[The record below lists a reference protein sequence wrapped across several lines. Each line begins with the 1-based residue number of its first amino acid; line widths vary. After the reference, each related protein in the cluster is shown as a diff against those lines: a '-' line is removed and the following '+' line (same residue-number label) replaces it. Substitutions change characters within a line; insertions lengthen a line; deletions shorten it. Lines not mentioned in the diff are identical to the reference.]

1 MYIYIYIYIIY
12 IYIMSLSYKPFECH
26 AKYLYTPY
34 LQFVTSEAEL
44 TKHYRANYAVVE
56 QNLLYGDEYKY
67 VTTDVF
73 KKIIKEVGPDFCV
86 TKEDEGMN
94 TQYLKDQAKLHNTMM
109 CVNEDGEPLSI
120 LVWHYESKKIYISSV
135 CSDQENP
142 AARGSARVLITDLI
156 DAVRKTD
163 EIEHIFLD
171 SVISAIPNYKKYNF
185 KPTGTEKYGLTEM
198 MLDLPP
204 KEEVKGSVYDS
215 DTESGSSTS
224 LPFSFSSSSEDAEE
238 DAKVKTSKASKIKA
252 STTKASKIKASK
264 IKASKIKA
272 STAKVRT
279 RAYYEIYRNTIP
291 IDEILKKAV
300 ERKFGRDFVSTFKK
314 PGEKTRKKPRGKLR
328 REQGGGKKN
337 KKTRRRRDN

>member
-1 MYIYIYIYIIY
+1 
-12 IYIMSLSYKPFECH
+12 MSLSYKPFECH

-94 TQYLKDQAKLHNTMM
+94 TQYLKDQAKLHNTMI
-109 CVNEDGEPLSI
+109 CVNKEGKPVSI
-120 LVWHYESKKIYISSV
+120 LVWRYEAPAAPSTAPYKIYISSV
-135 CSDQENP
+135 CSDQQNT

-156 DAVRKTD
+156 DAVSESD
-163 EIEHIFLD
+163 EIQHVFLD

-252 STTKASKIKASK
+252 S
-264 IKASKIKA
+264 KIKA

-314 PGEKTRKKPRGKLR
+314 PGEKTRKKPREKLR

-337 KKTRRRRDN
+337 KKTRRRRHN